1 MNNLNSLSGK
11 KILVAITGSIAAVK
25 APILVSRLIKAGVE
39 VKCVMTKSAS
49 KLVSPLSLSTLSR
62 NQCYQ
67 DKDQWDD
74 SQTKPLHIALA
85 EWAEL
90 IIVAPM
96 SATSLSK
103 FTCGNADGLL
113 ASILLASKSQIVIA
127 AAMNTSMWENQ
138 SVKKNW
144 NYLKTIEQVIS
155 LEPSKGLLACDR
167 VGDGKMVSLDIIELA
182 SESAFIFNSEN
193 KFLTKDLKNIRFL
206 VSAGPTVEDLD
217 AARQLTNRSSG
228 KMGVLIAQAAKLRG
242 ADVDLVHGPISVQE
256 DLLEGL
262 NTYPVRSSSEMGAK
276 INDLQPYAQ
285 VIVMAAAVSDF
296 KKISPSEQKIS
307 KEFFLQSIVDDLEM
321 TSDLI
326 KTQTAKRL
334 ENQIFLGFAAE
345 TGSDQEIIEKGENKR
360 ILKGCDLLMANPIDR
375 DGQGFDKNFN
385 SGFLLGPKKMVK
397 NLSFST
403 KLSISHQLLDEIRNL
418 KSKISINF

>member
-1 MNNLNSLSGK
+1 MNNPSSLSGK
-11 KILVAITGSIAAVK
+11 KILVAVTGSIAAVK
-25 APILVSRLIKAGVE
+25 APILVSRLIKAGAK
-39 VKCVMTKSAS
+39 VKCVLTPSS
-49 KLVSPLSLSTLSR
+49 SNLVSPLSLSTLSR
-62 NQCYQ
+62 NKCYQ
-67 DKDQWDD
+67 DKDQWED

-103 FTCGNADGLL
+103 FTSGNADGLL
-113 ASILLASKSQIVIA
+113 ASILLAAQSQIVIA
-127 AAMNTSMWENQ
+127 PAMNTSMWSNQ

-144 NYLKTIEQVIS
+144 NHTKTNDQIIS
-155 LEPSKGLLACDR
+155 LEPSEGLLACDR
-167 VGDGKMVSLDIIELA
+167 FGDGKMVNLDIIELA
-182 SESAFIFNSEN
+182 SESAFIFHEKN
-193 KFLTKDLKNIRFL
+193 KFLTKDLKGIRFL

-228 KMGVLIAQAAKLRG
+228 RMGVLISQAAKLRG

-262 NTYPVRSSSEMGAK
+262 NTYSVRTSNEMGAK
-276 INDLQPYAQ
+276 IDDLQPSAQ

-296 KKISPSEQKIS
+296 KKNSPSKKKIS
-307 KEFFLQSIVDDLEM
+307 KEFFIKSIFDDLEM
-321 TSDLI
+321 TTDLI
-326 KTQTAKRL
+326 KNQTRKKL

-345 TGSDQEIIEKGENKR
+345 TGSDNEIIEKGEKKR
-360 ILKGCDLLMANPIDR
+360 VLKGCDLLMANPIDR
-375 DGQGFDKNFN
+375 AGQGFDKNFN

-418 KSKISINF
+418 KS

>member
-1 MNNLNSLSGK
+1 MINSTSLSGK
-11 KILVAITGSIAAVK
+11 KILVAVTGSIAAVK
-25 APILVSRLIKAGVE
+25 APILVSRLIKAGAE
-39 VKCVMTKSAS
+39 VKCVITQSATN
-49 KLVSPLSLSTLSR
+49 LVSPLSLSTLSR
-62 NQCYQ
+62 NKCYQ
-67 DKDQWDD
+67 DKDQWAD

-90 IIVAPM
+90 IIVAPL

-103 FTCGNADGLL
+103 FTSGSADGLL
-113 ASILLASKSQIVIA
+113 ASILLASQSQIVMA

-144 NYLKTIEQVIS
+144 NYVKTIDQVIT
-155 LEPSKGLLACDR
+155 LEPSAGLLACDR
-167 VGDGKMVSLDIIELA
+167 VGDGKMVNLDIIEMA
-182 SESAFIFNSEN
+182 SESAFIFHAEN
-193 KFLTKDLKNIRFL
+193 KFLTKDLKDIRFL
-206 VSAGPTVEDLD
+206 ISAGPTVEALD

-242 ADVDLVHGPISVQE
+242 AEVDLVHGPVSVQQ

-262 NTYPVRSSSEMGAK
+262 NTYPVRSSNEMGAK
-276 INDLQPYAQ
+276 IDDLQPSAQ

-296 KKISPSEQKIS
+296 KNNSPSEQKIS
-307 KEFFLQSIVDDLEM
+307 KEFFLKSILDDLEM

-326 KTQTAKRL
+326 KNQTKKKL

-345 TGSDQEIIEKGENKR
+345 TGSDNEIIEKGEKKR
-360 ILKGCDLLMANPIDR
+360 VSKGCDLLMANPIDR
-375 DGQGFDKNFN
+375 AGQGFDENFN

-403 KLSISHQLLDEIRNL
+403 KLAISHQLLDEIRNL
-418 KSKISINF
+418 K

>member
-1 MNNLNSLSGK
+1 MINSTALSGK
-11 KILVAITGSIAAVK
+11 KILVAVTGSIAAVK
-25 APILVSRLIKAGVE
+25 APILVSRLIKAGAE
-39 VKCVMTKSAS
+39 VKCVITQSATN
-49 KLVSPLSLSTLSR
+49 LVSPLSLSTLSR
-62 NQCYQ
+62 NKCYQ
-67 DKDQWDD
+67 DKDQWAD

-90 IIVAPM
+90 IIVAPL

-103 FTCGNADGLL
+103 FTSGSADGLL
-113 ASILLASKSQIVIA
+113 ASILLASQSQIVMA

-144 NYLKTIEQVIS
+144 NYVKTIDQVIT
-155 LEPSKGLLACDR
+155 LEPSAGLLACDR
-167 VGDGKMVSLDIIELA
+167 VGDGKMVNLDIIEMA
-182 SESAFIFNSEN
+182 SESAFIFHAEN
-193 KFLTKDLKNIRFL
+193 KFLTKDLKDIRFL
-206 VSAGPTVEDLD
+206 ISAGPTVEALD

-242 ADVDLVHGPISVQE
+242 AEVDLVHGPVSVQQ

-262 NTYPVRSSSEMGAK
+262 NTYPVRNSNEMGAK
-276 INDLQPYAQ
+276 IDDLQPSAQ

-296 KKISPSEQKIS
+296 KNNSPSEQKIS
-307 KEFFLQSIVDDLEM
+307 KEFFLKSIFDDLEM

-326 KTQTAKRL
+326 KNQTKKKL

-345 TGSDQEIIEKGENKR
+345 TGSDNEIIEKGEKKR
-360 ILKGCDLLMANPIDR
+360 VSKGCDLLMANPIDR
-375 DGQGFDKNFN
+375 AGQGFDENFN

-403 KLSISHQLLDEIRNL
+403 KLAISHQLLDEIRNL
-418 KSKISINF
+418 K

>member
-1 MNNLNSLSGK
+1 MINSTSLSGK
-11 KILVAITGSIAAVK
+11 KILVAVTGSIAAVK
-25 APILVSRLIKAGVE
+25 APILVSRLIKAGAE
-39 VKCVMTKSAS
+39 VKCVITQSATN
-49 KLVSPLSLSTLSR
+49 LVSPLSLSTLSR
-62 NQCYQ
+62 NKCYQ
-67 DKDQWDD
+67 DKDQWAD

-90 IIVAPM
+90 IIVAPL

-103 FTCGNADGLL
+103 FTSGSADGLL
-113 ASILLASKSQIVIA
+113 ASILLASQSQIVMA

-144 NYLKTIEQVIS
+144 NYVKTIDQVIT
-155 LEPSKGLLACDR
+155 LEPSAGLLACDR
-167 VGDGKMVSLDIIELA
+167 VGNGKMVNLDIIEMA
-182 SESAFIFNSEN
+182 SESAFIFHAEN
-193 KFLTKDLKNIRFL
+193 KFLTKDLKDIRSL
-206 VSAGPTVEDLD
+206 ISAGPTVEALD

-242 ADVDLVHGPISVQE
+242 AEVDLVHGPVSVQQ

-262 NTYPVRSSSEMGAK
+262 NTYPVRSSNEMGAK
-276 INDLQPYAQ
+276 IDDLQPSAQ

-296 KKISPSEQKIS
+296 KNNSPSEQKIS
-307 KEFFLQSIVDDLEM
+307 KEFFLKSIFDDLEM

-326 KTQTAKRL
+326 KNQTKKKL

-345 TGSDQEIIEKGENKR
+345 TGSDNEIIEKGKKKR
-360 ILKGCDLLMANPIDR
+360 VSKGCDLLMANPIDR
-375 DGQGFDKNFN
+375 AGQGFDENFN

-397 NLSFST
+397 KLSFST

-418 KSKISINF
+418 KSKIY

>member
-1 MNNLNSLSGK
+1 MINSTSLSGK
-11 KILVAITGSIAAVK
+11 KILVAVTGSIAAVK
-25 APILVSRLIKAGVE
+25 APILVSRLIKAGAE
-39 VKCVMTKSAS
+39 VKCVITQSATN
-49 KLVSPLSLSTLSR
+49 LVSPLSLSTLSR
-62 NQCYQ
+62 NKCYQ
-67 DKDQWDD
+67 DKDQWAD

-90 IIVAPM
+90 IIVAPL

-103 FTCGNADGLL
+103 FTSGSADGLL
-113 ASILLASKSQIVIA
+113 ASILLASQSQIVMA

-144 NYLKTIEQVIS
+144 NYVKTIDQVIT
-155 LEPSKGLLACDR
+155 LEPSAGLLACDR
-167 VGDGKMVSLDIIELA
+167 VGDGKMVNLDIIEMA
-182 SESAFIFNSEN
+182 SESAFIFHAEN
-193 KFLTKDLKNIRFL
+193 KFLTKDLKDIRFL
-206 VSAGPTVEDLD
+206 ISAGPTVEALD

-242 ADVDLVHGPISVQE
+242 AEVDLVHGPVSVQQ

-262 NTYPVRSSSEMGAK
+262 NTYPVRSSNEMGAK
-276 INDLQPYAQ
+276 IDDLQPSAQ

-296 KKISPSEQKIS
+296 KNNSPSEQKIS
-307 KEFFLQSIVDDLEM
+307 KEFFLKSIFDNLEM

-326 KTQTAKRL
+326 KNQTKKKL

-345 TGSDQEIIEKGENKR
+345 TGSDNEIIEKGEKKR
-360 ILKGCDLLMANPIDR
+360 VSKGCDFLLANPIDR
-375 DGQGFDKNFN
+375 AGQGFDENFN

-403 KLSISHQLLDEIRNL
+403 KLAISHQLLDEIRNL
-418 KSKISINF
+418 K

>member
-1 MNNLNSLSGK
+1 MINSTSLSGK
-11 KILVAITGSIAAVK
+11 KILVAVTGSIAAVK
-25 APILVSRLIKAGVE
+25 APILVSRLIKAGAE
-39 VKCVMTKSAS
+39 VKCVITQSATN
-49 KLVSPLSLSTLSR
+49 LVSPLSLSTLSR
-62 NQCYQ
+62 NKCYQ
-67 DKDQWDD
+67 DKDQWAD

-90 IIVAPM
+90 IIVAPL

-103 FTCGNADGLL
+103 FTSGSADGLL
-113 ASILLASKSQIVIA
+113 ASILLASQSQIVMA

-144 NYLKTIEQVIS
+144 NYVKTIDQVIT
-155 LEPSKGLLACDR
+155 LEPSAGLLACDR
-167 VGDGKMVSLDIIELA
+167 VGDGKMVNLDIIEMA
-182 SESAFIFNSEN
+182 SESAFIFHAEN
-193 KFLTKDLKNIRFL
+193 KFLTKDLKDIRFL
-206 VSAGPTVEDLD
+206 ISAGPTIEALD

-242 ADVDLVHGPISVQE
+242 AEVDLVHGPVSVQQ

-262 NTYPVRSSSEMGAK
+262 NTYPVRSSNEMGAK
-276 INDLQPYAQ
+276 IDDLQPSAQ

-296 KKISPSEQKIS
+296 KNNSPSEQKIS
-307 KEFFLQSIVDDLEM
+307 KEFFLKSIFDDLEM

-326 KTQTAKRL
+326 KNQTNKKL

-345 TGSDQEIIEKGENKR
+345 TGSDNEIIEKGKKKR
-360 ILKGCDLLMANPIDR
+360 VSKGCDLLMANPIDR
-375 DGQGFDKNFN
+375 VGQGFDENFN

-397 NLSFST
+397 KLSFST
-403 KLSISHQLLDEIRNL
+403 KLAISHQLLDEIRNL
-418 KSKISINF
+418 K

>member
-1 MNNLNSLSGK
+1 MNNSTLSGK
-11 KILVAITGSIAAVK
+11 KILVAVTGSIAAVK

-39 VKCVMTKSAS
+39 VRCVITQSAA

-62 NQCYQ
+62 NKCYQ
-67 DKDQWDD
+67 DKDQWED

-103 FTCGNADGLL
+103 FTSGNADGLL
-113 ASILLASKSQIVIA
+113 ASILLAAQSQIVIA
-127 AAMNTSMWENQ
+127 PAMNTSMWSNQ

-144 NYLKTIEQVIS
+144 NHTKTNDQIIS
-155 LEPSKGLLACDR
+155 LEPSEGLLACDR
-167 VGDGKMVSLDIIELA
+167 FGDGKMVNLDIIELA
-182 SESAFIFNSEN
+182 SESAFIFHEKN
-193 KFLTKDLKNIRFL
+193 KFLTKDLKGIRFL

-228 KMGVLIAQAAKLRG
+228 RMGVLISQAAKLRG

-262 NTYPVRSSSEMGAK
+262 NTYSVRTSNEMGAK
-276 INDLQPYAQ
+276 IDDLQPSAQ

-296 KKISPSEQKIS
+296 KKNSPSKKKIS
-307 KEFFLQSIVDDLEM
+307 KEFFIKSIFDDLEM
-321 TSDLI
+321 TTDLI
-326 KTQTAKRL
+326 KNQTRKKL

-345 TGSDQEIIEKGENKR
+345 TGSDNEIIEKGEKKR
-360 ILKGCDLLMANPIDR
+360 VLKGCDLLMANPIDR
-375 DGQGFDKNFN
+375 AGQGFDKNFN

-418 KSKISINF
+418 KS

>member
-1 MNNLNSLSGK
+1 MNNLTSLSGK
-11 KILVAITGSIAAVK
+11 KILVAVTGSIAAVK
-25 APILVSRLIKAGVE
+25 APILVSRLIKAGAE
-39 VKCVMTKSAS
+39 VKCVITQSATN
-49 KLVSPLSLSTLSR
+49 LVSPLSLSTLSR
-62 NQCYQ
+62 NKCYQ
-67 DKDQWDD
+67 DKDQWAD

-90 IIVAPM
+90 IIVAPL

-103 FTCGNADGLL
+103 FTSGSADGLL
-113 ASILLASKSQIVIA
+113 ASILLASQSQIVMA

-144 NYLKTIEQVIS
+144 NYVKTIDQVIT
-155 LEPSKGLLACDR
+155 LEPSAGLLACDR
-167 VGDGKMVSLDIIELA
+167 VGNGKMVNLDIIEMA
-182 SESAFIFNSEN
+182 SESAFIFHAEN
-193 KFLTKDLKNIRFL
+193 KFLTKDLKDIRFL
-206 VSAGPTVEDLD
+206 ISAGPTVEALD

-242 ADVDLVHGPISVQE
+242 AEVDLVHGPVSVQQ

-262 NTYPVRSSSEMGAK
+262 NTYPVRSSNEMGAK
-276 INDLQPYAQ
+276 IDDLQPSAQ

-296 KKISPSEQKIS
+296 KNNSPSEQKIS
-307 KEFFLQSIVDDLEM
+307 KEFFLKSIFDDLEM

-326 KTQTAKRL
+326 KNQTKKKL

-345 TGSDQEIIEKGENKR
+345 TGSDNEIIEKGEKKR
-360 ILKGCDLLMANPIDR
+360 VSKGCDLLMANPIDR
-375 DGQGFDKNFN
+375 AGQGFDENFN

-397 NLSFST
+397 KLSFST
-403 KLSISHQLLDEIRNL
+403 KLAISHQLLDEIRNL
-418 KSKISINF
+418 K

>member
-1 MNNLNSLSGK
+1 MINSTSLSGK
-11 KILVAITGSIAAVK
+11 KILVAVTGSIAAVK
-25 APILVSRLIKAGVE
+25 APILVSRLIKAGAE
-39 VKCVMTKSAS
+39 VKCVITQSATN
-49 KLVSPLSLSTLSR
+49 LVSPLSLSTLSR
-62 NQCYQ
+62 NKCYQ
-67 DKDQWDD
+67 DKDQWAD

-90 IIVAPM
+90 IIVAPL

-103 FTCGNADGLL
+103 FTSGSADGLL
-113 ASILLASKSQIVIA
+113 ASILLASQSQIVMA

-144 NYLKTIEQVIS
+144 NYVKTIDQVIT
-155 LEPSKGLLACDR
+155 LEPSAGLLACDR
-167 VGDGKMVSLDIIELA
+167 VGNGKMVNLDIIEMA
-182 SESAFIFNSEN
+182 SESAFIFHAEN
-193 KFLTKDLKNIRFL
+193 KFLTKDLKEIRFL
-206 VSAGPTVEDLD
+206 ISAGPTVEALD

-242 ADVDLVHGPISVQE
+242 AEVDLVHGPVSVQQ

-262 NTYPVRSSSEMGAK
+262 NTYPVRSSNEMGAK
-276 INDLQPYAQ
+276 IDDLQPSAQ

-296 KKISPSEQKIS
+296 KNNSPSEQKIS
-307 KEFFLQSIVDDLEM
+307 KEFFLKSIFDDLEM

-326 KTQTAKRL
+326 KNQTKKKL

-345 TGSDQEIIEKGENKR
+345 TGSDNEIIEKGEKKR
-360 ILKGCDLLMANPIDR
+360 VSKGCDLLMANPIDR
-375 DGQGFDKNFN
+375 AGQGFDENFN

-403 KLSISHQLLDEIRNL
+403 KLAISHQLLDEIRNL
-418 KSKISINF
+418 K

>member
-1 MNNLNSLSGK
+1 MNNSTLSGK
-11 KILVAITGSIAAVK
+11 KILVAVTGSIAAVK

-39 VKCVMTKSAS
+39 VRCVITQSAA

-62 NQCYQ
+62 NKCYQ
-67 DKDQWDD
+67 DKDQWED

-103 FTCGNADGLL
+103 FTSGNADGLL
-113 ASILLASKSQIVIA
+113 ASILLAAQSQIVIA
-127 AAMNTSMWENQ
+127 PAMNTSMWSNQ

-144 NYLKTIEQVIS
+144 NYTKTNDQIIS
-155 LEPSKGLLACDR
+155 LEPSEGLLACDR
-167 VGDGKMVSLDIIELA
+167 FGDGKMVNLDIIELA
-182 SESAFIFNSEN
+182 SESAFIFHEKN
-193 KFLTKDLKNIRFL
+193 KFLTKDLKGIRFL

-228 KMGVLIAQAAKLRG
+228 RMGVLISQAAKLRG
-242 ADVDLVHGPISVQE
+242 ADVDLVHGPISVPE

-262 NTYPVRSSSEMGAK
+262 NTYSVRTSNEMGAK
-276 INDLQPYAQ
+276 IDDLQPSAQ

-296 KKISPSEQKIS
+296 KKNSPSKKKIS
-307 KEFFLQSIVDDLEM
+307 KEFFIKSIFDDLEM
-321 TSDLI
+321 TTDLI
-326 KTQTAKRL
+326 KNQTRKKL

-345 TGSDQEIIEKGENKR
+345 TGSDNEIIEKGEKKR
-360 ILKGCDLLMANPIDR
+360 VLKGCDLLMANPIDR
-375 DGQGFDKNFN
+375 AGQGFDKNFN

-418 KSKISINF
+418 KS

>member
-1 MNNLNSLSGK
+1 MNNSTLSGK
-11 KILVAITGSIAAVK
+11 KILVAVTGSIAAVK

-39 VKCVMTKSAS
+39 VRCVITQSAA

-62 NQCYQ
+62 NKCYQ
-67 DKDQWDD
+67 DKDQWED
-74 SQTKPLHIALA
+74 SQAKPLHIALA

-103 FTCGNADGLL
+103 FTSGNADGLL
-113 ASILLASKSQIVIA
+113 ASILLAAQSQIVIA
-127 AAMNTSMWENQ
+127 PAMNTSMWSNQ

-144 NYLKTIEQVIS
+144 NHTKTNDQIIS
-155 LEPSKGLLACDR
+155 LEPSEGLLACDR
-167 VGDGKMVSLDIIELA
+167 FGDGKMVNLDIIELA
-182 SESAFIFNSEN
+182 SESAFIFHEKN
-193 KFLTKDLKNIRFL
+193 KFLTKDLKGIRFL

-228 KMGVLIAQAAKLRG
+228 RMGVLISQAAKLRG

-262 NTYPVRSSSEMGAK
+262 NTYSVRTSNEMGAK
-276 INDLQPYAQ
+276 IDDLQPSAQ

-296 KKISPSEQKIS
+296 KKNSPSKKKIS
-307 KEFFLQSIVDDLEM
+307 KEFFIKSIFDDLEM
-321 TSDLI
+321 TTDLI
-326 KTQTAKRL
+326 KNQTRKKL

-345 TGSDQEIIEKGENKR
+345 TGSDNEIIEKGEKKR

-375 DGQGFDKNFN
+375 SGQGFDKNFN

-418 KSKISINF
+418 KS

>member
-1 MNNLNSLSGK
+1 MINSTSLSGK
-11 KILVAITGSIAAVK
+11 KILVAVTGSIAAVK
-25 APILVSRLIKAGVE
+25 APILVSRLIKAGAE
-39 VKCVMTKSAS
+39 VKCVITQSATN
-49 KLVSPLSLSTLSR
+49 LVSPLSLSTLSR
-62 NQCYQ
+62 NKCYQ
-67 DKDQWDD
+67 DKDQWAD

-90 IIVAPM
+90 IIVAPL

-103 FTCGNADGLL
+103 FTSGSADGLL
-113 ASILLASKSQIVIA
+113 ASILLASQSQIVMA

-144 NYLKTIEQVIS
+144 NYVKTIDQVIT
-155 LEPSKGLLACDR
+155 LEPSAGLLACDR
-167 VGDGKMVSLDIIELA
+167 VGNGKMVNLDIIEMA
-182 SESAFIFNSEN
+182 SESAFIFHAEN
-193 KFLTKDLKNIRFL
+193 KFLTKDLKDIRFL
-206 VSAGPTVEDLD
+206 ISAGPTVEALD

-242 ADVDLVHGPISVQE
+242 AEVDLVHGPVSVQQ

-262 NTYPVRSSSEMGAK
+262 NTYPVRSSNEMGAK
-276 INDLQPYAQ
+276 IDDLQPSAQ

-296 KKISPSEQKIS
+296 KNNSPSEQKIS
-307 KEFFLQSIVDDLEM
+307 KEFFLKSIFDDLEM

-326 KTQTAKRL
+326 KNQTNKKL

-345 TGSDQEIIEKGENKR
+345 TGSDNEIIEKGKKKR
-360 ILKGCDLLMANPIDR
+360 VSKGCDLLMANPIDR
-375 DGQGFDKNFN
+375 AGQGFDENFN

-403 KLSISHQLLDEIRNL
+403 KLAISHQLLDEIRNL
-418 KSKISINF
+418 K

>member
-1 MNNLNSLSGK
+1 MINSTSLTEK
-11 KILVAITGSIAAVK
+11 KILVAVTGSIAAVK
-25 APILVSRLIKAGVE
+25 APILVSRLIKAGAE
-39 VKCVMTKSAS
+39 VKCVITQSATN
-49 KLVSPLSLSTLSR
+49 LVSPLSLSTLSR
-62 NQCYQ
+62 NKCYQ
-67 DKDQWDD
+67 DKDQWAD

-90 IIVAPM
+90 IIVAPL

-103 FTCGNADGLL
+103 FTSGSADGLL
-113 ASILLASKSQIVIA
+113 ASILLASQSQIVMA

-144 NYLKTIEQVIS
+144 NYVKTIDQVIT
-155 LEPSKGLLACDR
+155 LEPSAGLLACDR
-167 VGDGKMVSLDIIELA
+167 VGNGKMVNLDIIEMA
-182 SESAFIFNSEN
+182 SESAFIFHAEN
-193 KFLTKDLKNIRFL
+193 KFLTKDLKDIRFL
-206 VSAGPTVEDLD
+206 ISAGPTVEALD

-242 ADVDLVHGPISVQE
+242 AEVDLVHGPVSVQQ

-262 NTYPVRSSSEMGAK
+262 NTYPVRSSNEMGAK
-276 INDLQPYAQ
+276 IDDLQPSAQ

-296 KKISPSEQKIS
+296 KNNSPSEQKIS
-307 KEFFLQSIVDDLEM
+307 KEFFLKSIFDDLEM

-326 KTQTAKRL
+326 KNQTKKKL

-345 TGSDQEIIEKGENKR
+345 TGSDNEIIEKGEKKR
-360 ILKGCDLLMANPIDR
+360 VSKGCDLLMANPIDR
-375 DGQGFDKNFN
+375 AGQGFDENFN

-397 NLSFST
+397 KLSFST
-403 KLSISHQLLDEIRNL
+403 KLAISHQLLDEIRNL
-418 KSKISINF
+418 K

>member
-1 MNNLNSLSGK
+1 MNNSTLSGK
-11 KILVAITGSIAAVK
+11 KILVAVTGSIAAVK

-39 VKCVMTKSAS
+39 VRCVITQSAA

-62 NQCYQ
+62 NKCYQ
-67 DKDQWDD
+67 DKDQWED

-103 FTCGNADGLL
+103 FTSGNADGLL
-113 ASILLASKSQIVIA
+113 ASILLAAQSQIVIA
-127 AAMNTSMWENQ
+127 PAMNTSMWSNQ

-144 NYLKTIEQVIS
+144 NHTKTNDQIIS
-155 LEPSKGLLACDR
+155 LEPSEGLLACDR
-167 VGDGKMVSLDIIELA
+167 FGDGKMVNLDIIELA
-182 SESAFIFNSEN
+182 SESAFIFHEKN
-193 KFLTKDLKNIRFL
+193 KFLTKDLKGIRFL

-228 KMGVLIAQAAKLRG
+228 RMGVLISQAAKLRG

-262 NTYPVRSSSEMGAK
+262 NTYSVRTSNEMGAK
-276 INDLQPYAQ
+276 IDDLQPSAQ

-296 KKISPSEQKIS
+296 KKNSPSKKKIS
-307 KEFFLQSIVDDLEM
+307 KEFFIKSIFDDLEM
-321 TSDLI
+321 TTDLI
-326 KTQTAKRL
+326 KNQTRKKL

-345 TGSDQEIIEKGENKR
+345 TGSDNEIIEKGENKR
-360 ILKGCDLLMANPIDR
+360 VLKGCDLLMANPIDR
-375 DGQGFDKNFN
+375 DGQGFDQNFN
-385 SGFLLGPKKMVK
+385 SGFLLGPQKMIKK
-397 NLSFST
+397 LSFST

-418 KSKISINF
+418 KSKIY

>member
-1 MNNLNSLSGK
+1 MINSTSLSGK
-11 KILVAITGSIAAVK
+11 KILVAVTGSIAAVK
-25 APILVSRLIKAGVE
+25 APILVSRLIKAGAE
-39 VKCVMTKSAS
+39 VKCVITQSATN
-49 KLVSPLSLSTLSR
+49 LVSPLSLSTLSR
-62 NQCYQ
+62 NKCYQ
-67 DKDQWDD
+67 DKDQWAD

-90 IIVAPM
+90 IIVAPL

-103 FTCGNADGLL
+103 FTSGSADGLL
-113 ASILLASKSQIVIA
+113 ASILLASQSQIVMA

-144 NYLKTIEQVIS
+144 NYVKTIDQVIT
-155 LEPSKGLLACDR
+155 LEPSAGLLACDR
-167 VGDGKMVSLDIIELA
+167 VGDGKMVNLDIIEMA
-182 SESAFIFNSEN
+182 SESAFIFHAEN
-193 KFLTKDLKNIRFL
+193 KFLTKDLKDIRFL
-206 VSAGPTVEDLD
+206 ISAGPTVEALD

-242 ADVDLVHGPISVQE
+242 AEVDLVHGPVSVQQ

-262 NTYPVRSSSEMGAK
+262 NTYPVRSSNEMGAK
-276 INDLQPYAQ
+276 IDDLQPSAQ

-296 KKISPSEQKIS
+296 KNNSPSEKKIS
-307 KEFFLQSIVDDLEM
+307 KEFFLKSIFDDLEM

-326 KTQTAKRL
+326 KNQTKKKL

-345 TGSDQEIIEKGENKR
+345 TGSDNEIIEKGEKKR
-360 ILKGCDLLMANPIDR
+360 VSKGCDLLMANPIDR
-375 DGQGFDKNFN
+375 AGQGFDENFN

-403 KLSISHQLLDEIRNL
+403 KLAISHQLLDEIRNL
-418 KSKISINF
+418 K

>member
-1 MNNLNSLSGK
+1 MINSTSLSRK
-11 KILVAITGSIAAVK
+11 KILVAVTGSIAAVK
-25 APILVSRLIKAGVE
+25 APILVSRLIKAGAE
-39 VKCVMTKSAS
+39 VKCVITQSATN
-49 KLVSPLSLSTLSR
+49 LVSPLSLSTLSR
-62 NQCYQ
+62 NKCYQ
-67 DKDQWDD
+67 DKDQWAD

-90 IIVAPM
+90 IIVAPL

-103 FTCGNADGLL
+103 FTSGSADGLL
-113 ASILLASKSQIVIA
+113 ASILLASQSQIVMA

-144 NYLKTIEQVIS
+144 NYVKTIDQVIT
-155 LEPSKGLLACDR
+155 LEPSAGLLACDR
-167 VGDGKMVSLDIIELA
+167 VGNGKMVNLDIIEMA
-182 SESAFIFNSEN
+182 SESAFIFHAEN
-193 KFLTKDLKNIRFL
+193 KFLTKDLKDIRFL
-206 VSAGPTVEDLD
+206 ISAGPTVEALD

-242 ADVDLVHGPISVQE
+242 AEVDLVHGPVSVQQ

-262 NTYPVRSSSEMGAK
+262 NTYPVRSSNEMGAK
-276 INDLQPYAQ
+276 IDDLQPSAQ

-296 KKISPSEQKIS
+296 KNNSPSEQKIS
-307 KEFFLQSIVDDLEM
+307 KEFFLKSIFDDLEM

-326 KTQTAKRL
+326 KNQTKKKL

-345 TGSDQEIIEKGENKR
+345 TGSDNEIIEKGEKKR
-360 ILKGCDLLMANPIDR
+360 VSKGCDLLMANPIDR
-375 DGQGFDKNFN
+375 AGQGFDENFN

-397 NLSFST
+397 KLSFST
-403 KLSISHQLLDEIRNL
+403 KLAISHQLLDEIRNL
-418 KSKISINF
+418 K

>member
-1 MNNLNSLSGK
+1 MINSTSLSGK
-11 KILVAITGSIAAVK
+11 KILVAVTGSIAAVK
-25 APILVSRLIKAGVE
+25 APILVSRLIKAGAE
-39 VKCVMTKSAS
+39 VKCVITQSATN
-49 KLVSPLSLSTLSR
+49 LVSPLSLSTLSR
-62 NQCYQ
+62 NKCYQ
-67 DKDQWDD
+67 DKDQWAD

-90 IIVAPM
+90 IIVAPL

-103 FTCGNADGLL
+103 FTSGSADGLL
-113 ASILLASKSQIVIA
+113 ASILLASQSQIVMA

-144 NYLKTIEQVIS
+144 NYVKTIDQVIT
-155 LEPSKGLLACDR
+155 LEPSEGLLACDR
-167 VGDGKMVSLDIIELA
+167 VGDGKMVNLDIIEMA
-182 SESAFIFNSEN
+182 SESAFIFHAEN
-193 KFLTKDLKNIRFL
+193 KFLTKDLKDIRFL
-206 VSAGPTVEDLD
+206 ISAGPTVEALD

-242 ADVDLVHGPISVQE
+242 AEVDLVHGPVSVQQ

-262 NTYPVRSSSEMGAK
+262 NTYPVRSSNEMGEK
-276 INDLQPYAQ
+276 IDDLQPSAQ

-296 KKISPSEQKIS
+296 KNNSPSEQKIS
-307 KEFFLQSIVDDLEM
+307 KEFFLKSIFDDLEM

-326 KTQTAKRL
+326 KNQTNKKL

-345 TGSDQEIIEKGENKR
+345 TGSDNEIIEKGEKKR
-360 ILKGCDLLMANPIDR
+360 VSKGCDLLMANPIDR
-375 DGQGFDKNFN
+375 AGQGFDENFN

-403 KLSISHQLLDEIRNL
+403 KLAISHQLLDEIRNL
-418 KSKISINF
+418 K